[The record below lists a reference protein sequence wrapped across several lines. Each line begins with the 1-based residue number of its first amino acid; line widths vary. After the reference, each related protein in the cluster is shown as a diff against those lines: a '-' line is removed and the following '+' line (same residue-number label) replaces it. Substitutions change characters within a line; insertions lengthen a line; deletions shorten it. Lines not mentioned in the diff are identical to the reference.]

1 MSKSLQLRDILRRL
15 TRPQTGQNL
24 TLPLVL
30 ATVSI
35 AIGVIGWSAALYDGT
50 LNSITA
56 VIIRV
61 AKAFALS
68 PDNLNT
74 RGNRLTDV
82 ATLLAVL
89 TTVTSAA
96 VIALALL
103 GEAIAKFMARYFA
116 RDHAIVIGDTPL
128 ARRAAHLLET
138 AGSRVLH
145 AVEPAAPRS
154 MAGGPARLRLEI
166 DARHLVSAL
175 QVAHAQVT
183 FVDLGSDAA
192 TLRFGSSL
200 LHQMRCHGVSRTTS
214 RPKIVS
220 LAVKN
225 RAVADQYST
234 LLDLTR
240 TTSAPAL
247 VDGGSGTG
255 QGVRAAIFDEDLLV
269 ARAALKKSHLFDLA
283 HRRGHPCVHGVII
296 GFGDLGEK
304 ILDQIFL
311 TCVADNLGPPKVT
324 VIDRHADVREQV
336 FRAKRPNVLNQLDIT
351 FLSLDVGGTPLD
363 DADLSPVVTQALAR
377 DAANP
382 ATAIFL
388 CLPSDTATI
397 ETALLLRRLA
407 NRTYQLAAPI
417 FYRWRE
423 TASGDA
429 FPVAP
434 GDATNLPY
442 VRMQLDDATIVD
454 ELRRAGVRDR
464 LAEAQHLAYQQVAKI
479 SDAGR
484 LPWAELPEA
493 LRLANIRV
501 ADHLPAKLWSIGIPI
516 PLIEQIFDSEWG
528 NAQADDRKRAMQAVI
543 SSIHSNKSRLARLE
557 HERWCV
563 ERKLDG
569 WVHGADRDNN
579 RRIHPSLVPWEK
591 LVADGSN
598 AEVAKTYEQTTALME
613 FLARG
618 N

>member
-138 AGSRVLH
+138 AGSQVLH

-154 MAGGPARLRLEI
+154 MVGGPARLRLEI
-166 DARHLVSAL
+166 DARNLVSAL

-200 LHQMRCHGVSRTTS
+200 LHQMRRHGVSRTTS

-240 TTSAPAL
+240 TTGGPAL
-247 VDGGSGTG
+247 VDGGSTAGHA
-255 QGVRAAIFDEDLLV
+255 VRAAIFDEDLLV

-311 TCVADNLGPPKVT
+311 TCVADKLGSPKVT
-324 VIDRHADVREQV
+324 VIDRHAEVREQV

-363 DADLSPVVTQALAR
+363 DADLSPVATQVLAR
-377 DAANP
+377 DAASP

-434 GDATNLPY
+434 GDATNLPF

-493 LRLANIRV
+493 LRTR
-501 ADHLPAKLWSIGIPI
+501 
-516 PLIEQIFDSEWG
+516 Q
-528 NAQADDRKRAMQAVI
+528 
-543 SSIHSNKSRLARLE
+543 HSCGGSLARKALE
-557 HERWCV
+557 YWNSYSAHR
-563 ERKLDG
+563 
-569 WVHGADRDNN
+569 ADLRF
-579 RRIHPSLVPWEK
+579 RV
-591 LVADGSN
+591 G
-598 AEVAKTYEQTTALME
+598 
-613 FLARG
+613 
-618 N
+618 